1 MKKLLACIFAV
12 SVISTA
18 AFSKNF
24 FSQRFFEVKVGAQAD
39 FSNNL
44 FGLNDFLKKDL
55 VVDLRKIA
63 NECPGSGFNIRADAQ
78 PSLAFNVNIRDIH
91 VGFSTGSEVF
101 SSMTVS
107 DDLFDFLGYG
117 NTIGEAMDFDFRTDA
132 DIFAFSKVDVGFRLG
147 KFKINVQPALFLPI
161 LSIRDSGGTITVV
174 NDSDGNLFVHQTTSM
189 TVYSIADLKANDGAY
204 SIDDSQMSTALAR
217 GYGFDIGGGVSYQL
231 TNSLNLEATCR
242 IPLIPGHLYH
252 KATIE
257 SGSDYNMKLT
267 EFSDSEST
275 KRDQVVTNEES
286 DLAVI
291 RPLKLNVYANKDLLG
306 SLFTARGGLGF
317 GVRRPFSDSF
327 AFYPEYYLGINLNL
341 INIFKIGVST
351 EYTDQIF
358 IHQLGTTV
366 NVRVFQLDLGIS
378 TQSSSFVKSLSVAG
392 VGAYA
397 YVTMGF

>member
-18 AFSKNF
+18 AFTKNF

-55 VVDLRKIA
+55 VIDLKKIA

-78 PSLAFNVNIRDIH
+78 PSIAFNVNIRDIH
-91 VGFSTGSEVF
+91 VGFSSGSEIY
-101 SSMTVS
+101 SSMTVG

-117 NTIGEAMDFDFRTDA
+117 NTIGEAMDFSFKNDA

-147 KFKINVQPALFLPI
+147 KFKINVQPAIFLPI
-161 LSIRDSGGTITVV
+161 LSIRDSGGTINVV
-174 NDSDGNLFVHQTTSM
+174 NDSDGNLFVNMDTNM
-189 TVYSIADLKANDGAY
+189 TVYSIVDLQSSGDEVEM
-204 SIDDSQMSTALAR
+204 DSNQISASLAR

-231 TNSLNLEATCR
+231 TSTLALEATCR
-242 IPLIPGHLYH
+242 IPLIPGRLYH
-252 KATIE
+252 R
-257 SGSDYNMKLT
+257 SDVQQGSAYVMKLT
-267 EFSDSEST
+267 DFDSSESSSKDT
-275 KRDQVVTNEES
+275 VVTNEDS
-286 DLAVI
+286 NLAVT
-291 RPLKLNVYANKDLLG
+291 RPLKLNIYADKDLLG

-317 GVRRPFSDSF
+317 GVRRPFSDSA

-341 INIFKIGVST
+341 INIFKVGVST

-358 IHQLGTTV
+358 VHQFGTTV
-366 NVRVFQLDLGIS
+366 NLRVFQLDFGIS
-378 TQSSSFVKSLSVAG
+378 TQSSSFIKSLSVAG
-392 VGAYA
+392 VGAYT
-397 YVTMGF
+397 YVTFGF